1 MNTATFIGYKTRGI
15 IGGIIATLGLVF
27 PSIVIISII
36 YNILAIFQSN
46 VYVQY
51 ALSGIQVSVAAL
63 ITVSVIKLAKKSIVD
78 YITAILAVASF
89 LLMIL
94 FDLSPILFV
103 VGSILIGIAVSAI
116 KAKKGEAK

>member
-1 MNTATFIGYKTRGI
+1 M
-15 IGGIIATLGLVF
+15 
-27 PSIVIISII
+27 
-36 YNILAIFQSN
+36 
-46 VYVQY
+46 QY

-78 YITAILAVASF
+78 YMTAILAVASF

>member
-78 YITAILAVASF
+78 YMTAILAVASF